1 MFPNG
6 MFQVFFALIVTL
18 KNAYNAPL
26 AQYLRSKLVDSNNV
40 YFCEKCGKK
49 RNGEKRLCIKVLR
62 PNL

>member
-1 MFPNG
+1 

-18 KNAYNAPL
+18 KNAPL